1 MARRVAAL
9 PRTRVPAAAG
19 TAEPQLLE
27 AAMRALPRGP
37 RAARREPYCKA
48 GGGSKGAG
56 GSDRRLGRW
65 RTSGG
70 VCFLGLC
77 RDQSVRLMVTA
88 RPDYV

>member
-70 VCFLGLC
+70 VFSGVVQGPIGEVDGN
-77 RDQSVRLMVTA
+77 RKA
-88 RPDYV
+88 